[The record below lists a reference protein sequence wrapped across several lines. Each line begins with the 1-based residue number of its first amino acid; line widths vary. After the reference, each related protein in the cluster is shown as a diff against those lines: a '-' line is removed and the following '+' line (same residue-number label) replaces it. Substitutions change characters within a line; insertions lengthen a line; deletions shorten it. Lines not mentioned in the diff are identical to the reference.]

1 MREQW
6 TMKSYEELEFRD
18 DFMFGKVMEDR
29 ELCREV
35 LECLLQRPVGEL
47 VEIQTQKQFKY
58 YSDGKPIRLDVYN
71 IDSDSIVY
79 DAEMQNL
86 NKKSIEWHAL
96 PMRSRFYQGAIDM
109 DYLDKNGSY
118 RMLPDSNVIFICTFD
133 PFGYGR
139 SRYTFCER
147 CNEEPNLLLGDGTEK
162 HFYNCTY
169 KGSDISQELRDFYDY
184 VMSGKMKGSLVKR
197 IDELVDKARKN
208 SEWRSAYM
216 KERTV
221 IMDAKDEGREE
232 GREEGRIEGRKEII
246 VNMLQLGKS
255 VDEIAKLCG
264 CSIEQAKMVEEE
276 LMTMV

>member
-1 MREQW
+1 
-6 TMKSYEELEFRD
+6 MKSYEELEFRD